1 MNKVDLIVEAALDGD
16 ALKLRSLCQDL
27 LHENRD
33 LYDCPAPT
41 VDDRQKM
48 AIAASLVELLA
59 MRTGQMPPIWTEAV
73 EGLARPIYLLK
84 SAEKMSRL
92 RKLCESESPE
102 PLLKRGLLA
111 PPNFLSFA

>member
-1 MNKVDLIVEAALDGD
+1 VNKVDLVVEAALDGD
-16 ALKLRSLCQDL
+16 ALKLRSFCQDL
-27 LHENRD
+27 LREKGD

-41 VDDRQKM
+41 ADDKQKM

-59 MRTGQMPPIWTEAV
+59 IRTGQIPPIWTEAV
-73 EGLARPIYLLK
+73 EGLAKPIYLLK

-92 RKLCESESPE
+92 RNLCESESPE
-102 PLLKRGLLA
+102 PLRKRGLLA